1 MNKFFYIIILV
12 LVSGCGFEPIYIEKQ
27 TNSIAIKTVEYLGE
41 QKIGKKISQL
51 AFPKIDK
58 NSKGLQISL
67 DSRKTIIVTS
77 KDTSGKI
84 TSYRTT
90 INTNML
96 INKKDRVIVSK
107 LFTKSFTYNNK
118 ENKFE
123 LTQYQRN
130 IENNLINQIASQIKL
145 FLDFKNDN

>member
-1 MNKFFYIIILV
+1 MNKFFYVIILV
-12 LVSGCGFEPIYIEKQ
+12 LVSSCGFEPIYIEKE
-27 TNSIAIKTVEYLGE
+27 TNGIAIKTVEYLGE
-41 QKIGKKISQL
+41 QKIDKKISRL

-67 DSRKTIIVTS
+67 DSKKMITVTS

-84 TSYRTT
+84 TNYKTT
-90 INTNML
+90 INTNMQ
-96 INKKDRVIVSK
+96 INKKDGVIVSK

-123 LTQYQRN
+123 LAQYQRN

-145 FLDFKNDN
+145 FLDFKNDS